1 MSKMYNVQNLQCSN
15 CTMSLMYKLSQK
27 YNLSQTYIGPN
38 VNCPKCTMS
47 QMYDVQNIQY
57 IRYTMN
63 QIHKIFNVQFV
74 SIIQILKCSTLGFQA
89 GCSAPIFY
97 LSILLFLG
105 TLTGTLRIGKKIKRN
120 LENKKLKNK
129 FSGKPN

>member
-1 MSKMYNVQNLQCSN
+1 MSKIYNVPTVQCPCCTICHKS
-15 CTMSLMYKLSQK
+15 TMSQM
-27 YNLSQTYIGPN
+27 YIGPN

-74 SIIQILKCSTLGFQA
+74 SIIQILKCSTLG
-89 GCSAPIFY
+89 IFY
-97 LSILLFLG
+97 LSIFLFLG